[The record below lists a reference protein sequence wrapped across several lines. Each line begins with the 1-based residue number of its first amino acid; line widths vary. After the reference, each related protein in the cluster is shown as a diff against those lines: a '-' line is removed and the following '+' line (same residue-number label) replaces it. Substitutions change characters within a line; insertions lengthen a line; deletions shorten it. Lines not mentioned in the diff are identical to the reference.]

1 MMVEIKKEK
10 ENLVIIRSIIPSKVQ
25 LFHHLV
31 TQLEA
36 LDTGE
41 EKVLG
46 WCDEVEETA
55 RNLPKKGSLEVFNT
69 ELSRSLFHILIK
81 ITFMIGKVKRTMVIV
96 NVHPK

>member
-41 EKVLG
+41 AKVMA
-46 WCDEVEETA
+46 WCEEVDACAES
-55 RNLPKKGSLEVFNT
+55 LPKTGSLETFNL
-69 ELSRSLFHILIK
+69 ELNRSFFIIYKFSNPHLKLLD
-81 ITFMIGKVKRTMVIV
+81 
-96 NVHPK
+96 